1 MDVSAPDQTGTL
13 TQAEKDKAR
22 RYLAETRDGLTQAID
37 GLSDA
42 QWTYKPEH
50 DCWSIGEIAE
60 HVVIVEARVL
70 QKFATQFADAPAPP
84 ADRDVQRLDE
94 LAMRAGVDRS
104 SKFLAPAA
112 IAPTGQVTAQEVLER
127 LAASRAGMDAFLDS
141 PADHRRHAM
150 PHPVI
155 GLLDAYQWVLLVSAH
170 AARHTKQIEEV
181 KASSD
186 FPMS

>member
-1 MDVSAPDQTGTL
+1 MDVSAPDRTSTL

-22 RYLAETRDGLTQAID
+22 RYLAETSEGLAQAIES
-37 GLSDA
+37 LSDA
-42 QWTYKPEH
+42 QWTYKPEP

-60 HVVIVEARVL
+60 HVVIVERRVL
-70 QKFATQFADAPAPP
+70 QRFATQFPEAPAPP
-84 ADRDVQRLDE
+84 ADRDVQQLDE
-94 LAMRAGVDRS
+94 SVMRSGVDRS

-112 IAPTGQVTAQEVLER
+112 IAPTGQLTMQEVLER
-127 LAASRAGMDAFLDS
+127 FAASRAGIDAFLDA

-170 AARHTKQIEEV
+170 AARHTKQIQEV
-181 KASSD
+181 KAVSG
-186 FPMS
+186 FPAE